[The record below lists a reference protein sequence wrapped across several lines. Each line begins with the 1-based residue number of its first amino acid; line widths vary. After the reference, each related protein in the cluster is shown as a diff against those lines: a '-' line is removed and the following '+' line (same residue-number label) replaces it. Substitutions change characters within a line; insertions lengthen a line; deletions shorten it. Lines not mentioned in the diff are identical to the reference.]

1 MLGHGHWGTDDW
13 ARVNLR
19 IEDRMTNSVKRS
31 RQPAGMTVAVVGG
44 GAAGMFGAI
53 AAARA
58 SLHAPVPVHV
68 VVLEA
73 GPQLLSKVLVSGG
86 GRCNVTHA
94 CFDPQALVRHYPR
107 GQRALL
113 GPFHQFQPRDTVAWF
128 TAEGVRLKT
137 EADGR
142 MFPTTDD
149 SQTIAD
155 ALIQAARRAGVELRL
170 RTTVTQIDQTGPSP
184 ETSSPTGFWLT
195 LRSGERLWCDR
206 LLLAT
211 GSSPQGHRWA
221 GQLGHAIAS
230 PVPSLF
236 TFSIRD
242 ARIQGLAG
250 VSVPQAHLRLVPQL
264 PSTAEP
270 DSAPQRS
277 RRGAGA
283 ALEQVGPLLVTH
295 WGLSGPGVLKLS
307 AWGAR
312 SLQTSRYR
320 AQLWVNWVY
329 PLSTAEVRSRLIAAQ
344 SDAGRKS
351 IANFCPVELPRRL
364 WQRLLDFVGIDPD
377 GRWAELPK
385 EQRDR
390 LATELTHGAYTV
402 IGKGMYKEEFVTC
415 GGVELSEV
423 NFKTMESRRCPGLYL
438 AGELLDIDGITGGFN
453 FQSAWTTGWIAGQA
467 IAAACVSPD
476 PALFGSP

>member
-1 MLGHGHWGTDDW
+1 
-13 ARVNLR
+13 
-19 IEDRMTNSVKRS
+19 
-31 RQPAGMTVAVVGG
+31 MTVAVVGG
-44 GAAGMFGAI
+44 GAAGIFGAI

-58 SLHAPVPVHV
+58 SLSAPVPVHV

-94 CFDPQALVRHYPR
+94 CFEPKDLVRHYPR

-113 GPFHQFQPRDTVAWF
+113 GPFHRFQPRDTVAWF
-128 TAEGVRLKT
+128 VAEGVSLKT

-170 RTTVTQIDQTGPSP
+170 RAVVTQIDPVTPAVEPLASA
-184 ETSSPTGFWLT
+184 GFWLT
-195 LRSGERLWCDR
+195 IGSGERLWCDR

-221 GQLGHAIAS
+221 RQLGHAIAP

-242 ARIQGLAG
+242 PRIQGLAG
-250 VSVPQAHLRLVPQL
+250 VSVPQAHLRLVPQ
-264 PSTAEP
+264 PSPEVNP
-270 DSAPQRS
+270 DPAPKRS
-277 RRGAGA
+277 RRAGGSE
-283 ALEQVGPLLVTH
+283 LEQVGPLLVTH

-312 SLQTSRYR
+312 SLQASRYR
-320 AQLWVNWVY
+320 AQLWVNWVH
-329 PLSTAEVRSRLIAAQ
+329 PLSVDEVRSRLLAAQ
-344 SDAGRKS
+344 TDAGRKS
-351 IANFCPVELPRRL
+351 VVNFCPVELPRRL
-364 WQRLLDFVGIDPD
+364 WQRLLDFVDIDPD
-377 GRWAELPK
+377 SRWAELPK
-385 EQRDR
+385 AQRDR
-390 LATELTHGAYTV
+390 LATELTQGEYTV
-402 IGKGMYKEEFVTC
+402 MGKGMYKEEFVTC
-415 GGVELSEV
+415 GGVELGEV
-423 NFKTMESRRCPGLYL
+423 NFKTMESRCCPGLYL
-438 AGELLDIDGITGGFN
+438 AGELLDVDGITGGFN
-453 FQSAWTTGWIAGQA
+453 FQNAWTTGWLAGQA
-467 IAAACVSPD
+467 IAESCVSPD
-476 PALFGSP
+476 SALL